1 MFKKR
6 IFSLLAVLLIAAML
20 TACAVGCTFVKKND
34 DRAANENY
42 VTITNKGITLT
53 VSYNELMDYFNSM
66 GYYYINYYGY
76 SVADT
81 LDVCISTKIQ
91 TKYLLTEAMVYL
103 TGDAVSSARKSVLV
117 GGGAKV
123 NPVDVL
129 TIAEKY
135 AAIYAVNSSIDSSL
149 ETAEEEA
156 YQADLNRIMNA
167 IDSENVAEIVF
178 AEETE
183 AYFEKFFHSGEG
195 CYVGNELDT
204 DRVKI
209 QVVYDNGEKS
219 EAFIVP
225 TGAYTTAFSSEAA
238 EDNSESTEDKNF
250 VISFTEN
257 VTDKDGNVTEEAHT
271 LTYDY
276 KLVYPRETREEATEP
291 TDYAEITIGEFDPIS
306 RYATEAEIPDEI
318 KAACSIR
325 DLDKE
330 YADAEKGGNK
340 YKIEAYR
347 VTVENIKNAY
357 KTMEYFYKA
366 QYESAVLSALQAEL
380 YLAADNTAE
389 ADGDIS
395 DAKIAEEYRYLY
407 TTGKN
412 SYGKDADANKD
423 AFVTAIK
430 NGLDTVYYYPSIT
443 DISDYYYVYQIL
455 FSFTDEMEDFL
466 TSEAGGDEETIKE
479 FTDHFLTILTTEP
492 SNADYDAEKYDPE
505 DAETVGPF
513 EDEVLVKDVIAELET
528 KLAEIYNGT
537 SENKASEATELFLEY
552 LYKYNDDPGIFNNA
566 YGYLMTA
573 DPEDSGWV
581 DAFNELG
588 EAIFTYNNAALGGAG
603 KVGNAFD
610 ADGHLAY
617 SCSNYGV
624 HLMMISSTPFAG
636 VNDEELA
643 LGGTDAE
650 IIAYLKSRVNPST
663 GKSLYETLRDG
674 LETEN
679 RTLKYNAF
687 VSDVPEDIFE
697 RDEKNNLTVNE
708 SVKGVIDINVKKI
721 KKEIYEVYLG

>member
-42 VTITNKGITLT
+42 VTITNQGITLT

-76 SVADT
+76 SVAET

-389 ADGDIS
+389 ADGVIS

-466 TSEAGGDEETIKE
+466 TSEAGDDEETIKE
-479 FTDHFLTILTTEP
+479 FTDYFLTILTTEP

-505 DAETVGPF
+505 DAETVEPF
-513 EDEVLVKDVIAELET
+513 GDEVLVKDVIAELET

-636 VNDEELA
+636 LNDEELA

-708 SVKGVIDINVKKI
+708 AVKGVIDINVKKI

>member
-42 VTITNKGITLT
+42 VTITNQGITLT

-76 SVADT
+76 SVAET

-466 TSEAGGDEETIKE
+466 TSEAGDDEETIKE
-479 FTDHFLTILTTEP
+479 FTDYFLTILTTEP

-513 EDEVLVKDVIAELET
+513 GDEVLVKDVIAELET

-588 EAIFTYNNAALGGAG
+588 EAIFTYDNAALGGAG

-636 VNDEELA
+636 LNDEELA
-643 LGGTDAE
+643 LMGTDAE

>member
-42 VTITNKGITLT
+42 VTITNQGITLT

-76 SVADT
+76 SVAET

-167 IDSENVAEIVF
+167 IDSENVAEIAF

-466 TSEAGGDEETIKE
+466 TSEAGDDEETIKE
-479 FTDHFLTILTTEP
+479 FTDYFLTILTTEP

-513 EDEVLVKDVIAELET
+513 GDEVLVKDVIAELET
-528 KLAEIYNGT
+528 KLAEIYGGT
-537 SENKASEATELFLEY
+537 SENKASEATALFLEY

-588 EAIFTYNNAALGGAG
+588 EAIFTYDNAALGGAG

>member
-53 VSYNELMDYFNSM
+53 VTYNELMDYFNSM

-91 TKYLLTEAMVYL
+91 TKYLLTEAMVHL

-271 LTYDY
+271 LTCDY

-389 ADGDIS
+389 AEGVIS

-412 SYGKDADANKD
+412 SYGKDAESDKS
-423 AFVTAIK
+423 AFISAI
-430 NGLDTVYYYPSIT
+430 GSGVDTLYYYPAIT

-455 FSFTDEMEDFL
+455 FSFTDEMEEFL
-466 TSEAGGDEETIKE
+466 TSEAGDDEETIKE

-505 DAETVGPF
+505 DAETVEPF
-513 EDEVLVKDVIAELET
+513 GDEVLVKDVIAELEG
-528 KLAEIYNGT
+528 KLNDIYNGT

-588 EAIFTYNNAALGGAG
+588 EAIFTYDNAALGGAG

-708 SVKGVIDINVKKI
+708 AVKGVIDINVKKI
-721 KKEIYEVYLG
+721 KKEIYDVYLG

>member
-6 IFSLLAVLLIAAML
+6 FFSLLAVLLIAAML
-20 TACAVGCTFVKKND
+20 AACAAGCTFVKKND

-76 SVADT
+76 SVEDT

-91 TKYLLTEAMVYL
+91 TKYLLTEAMVHL
-103 TGDAVSSARKSVLV
+103 TGDAVSAARKSVLV

-129 TIAEKY
+129 TVAEKY
-135 AAIYAVNSSIDSSL
+135 AAIYAVNSSIDSGI

-156 YQADLNRIMNA
+156 YQEDLNRIMNA
-167 IDSENVAEIVF
+167 IPAENVKEIVF

-183 AYFEKFFHSGEG
+183 AYFAKFFHDGEG

-219 EAFIVP
+219 EAFVVP
-225 TGAYTTAFSSEAA
+225 AGAYTTAFSSEAS
-238 EDNSESTEDKNF
+238 EDNSERTEDKNF

-276 KLVYPRETREEATEP
+276 KLVYPRDTREEAEEP
-291 TDYAEITIGEFDPIS
+291 TDYAEITIGDFDPIS
-306 RYATEAEIPDEI
+306 RYAKDSEIPDEI
-318 KAACSIR
+318 KAACRIR
-325 DLDKE
+325 DIEQE
-330 YADAEKGGNK
+330 YADAEKSGDK

-347 VTVENIKNAY
+347 VTVENIKNSY

-366 QYESAVLSALQAEL
+366 QYESAVLSALQAEI
-380 YLAADNTAE
+380 YLAADNTAG
-389 ADGDIS
+389 ADGVIS

-412 SYGKDADANKD
+412 SYGADAEANKD

-430 NGLDTVYYYPSIT
+430 NGLDTVYYYPAIT

-455 FSFTDEMEDFL
+455 FSFTDEMEFFL
-466 TSEAGGDEETIKE
+466 EEAGDDEASIEE
-479 FTDHFLTILTTEP
+479 FTEYFLSILTTEP

-505 DAETVGPF
+505 DAETVEPF
-513 EDEVLVKDVIAELET
+513 GDEVLVKDVIAELET
-528 KLAEIYNGT
+528 KLAEIYGGT

-588 EAIFTYNNAALGGAG
+588 EAIFTYDNAALGGAG

-674 LETEN
+674 LKTEN

-697 RDEKNNLTVNE
+697 RDEKNKLTVNE

-721 KKEIYEVYLG
+721 KKEIYDVYLG

>member
-42 VTITNKGITLT
+42 VTITNQGITLT

-76 SVADT
+76 SVAET

-91 TKYLLTEAMVYL
+91 TKYLLTEAMVHL

-389 ADGDIS
+389 ADGVIS

-466 TSEAGGDEETIKE
+466 TSEAGDDEETIKE
-479 FTDHFLTILTTEP
+479 FTDYFLTILTTEP

-513 EDEVLVKDVIAELET
+513 GDEVLVKDVIAELET

>member
-91 TKYLLTEAMVYL
+91 TKYLLTEAMVHL

-430 NGLDTVYYYPSIT
+430 NGLDTVYYYPAIT

-466 TSEAGGDEETIKE
+466 TSEAGDDEETIKE
-479 FTDHFLTILTTEP
+479 FTDYFLTILTTEP

-513 EDEVLVKDVIAELET
+513 GDEVLVKDVIAELET

-588 EAIFTYNNAALGGAG
+588 EAIFTYDNAALGGAG

-708 SVKGVIDINVKKI
+708 AVKGVIDINVKKI

>member
-42 VTITNKGITLT
+42 VTITNQGITLT

-76 SVADT
+76 SVAET

-389 ADGDIS
+389 ADGVIS

-466 TSEAGGDEETIKE
+466 TSEAGDDEETIKE
-479 FTDHFLTILTTEP
+479 FTDYFLTILTTEP
-492 SNADYDAEKYDPE
+492 SNARRNRRAFRRRSACEGRYRGAR
-505 DAETVGPF
+505 
-513 EDEVLVKDVIAELET
+513 
-528 KLAEIYNGT
+528 N
-537 SENKASEATELFLEY
+537 EACGDL
-552 LYKYNDDPGIFNNA
+552 
-566 YGYLMTA
+566 
-573 DPEDSGWV
+573 
-581 DAFNELG
+581 
-588 EAIFTYNNAALGGAG
+588 
-603 KVGNAFD
+603 
-610 ADGHLAY
+610 
-617 SCSNYGV
+617 
-624 HLMMISSTPFAG
+624 
-636 VNDEELA
+636 
-643 LGGTDAE
+643 
-650 IIAYLKSRVNPST
+650 
-663 GKSLYETLRDG
+663 
-674 LETEN
+674 
-679 RTLKYNAF
+679 
-687 VSDVPEDIFE
+687 
-697 RDEKNNLTVNE
+697 
-708 SVKGVIDINVKKI
+708 
-721 KKEIYEVYLG
+721 

>member
-42 VTITNKGITLT
+42 VTITNQGITLT

-76 SVADT
+76 SVAET

-389 ADGDIS
+389 AGGVIS

-466 TSEAGGDEETIKE
+466 TSEAGDDEETIKE
-479 FTDHFLTILTTEP
+479 FTDYFLTILTTEP

-505 DAETVGPF
+505 DAETVEPF
-513 EDEVLVKDVIAELET
+513 GDEVLVKDVIAELET

>member
-1 MFKKR
+1 
-6 IFSLLAVLLIAAML
+6 
-20 TACAVGCTFVKKND
+20 
-34 DRAANENY
+34 
-42 VTITNKGITLT
+42 
-53 VSYNELMDYFNSM
+53 
-66 GYYYINYYGY
+66 
-76 SVADT
+76 
-81 LDVCISTKIQ
+81 
-91 TKYLLTEAMVYL
+91 
-103 TGDAVSSARKSVLV
+103 
-117 GGGAKV
+117 
-123 NPVDVL
+123 
-129 TIAEKY
+129 
-135 AAIYAVNSSIDSSL
+135 
-149 ETAEEEA
+149 
-156 YQADLNRIMNA
+156 MNA

-466 TSEAGGDEETIKE
+466 TSEAGDDEETIKE
-479 FTDHFLTILTTEP
+479 FTDYFLTILTTEP

-687 VSDVPEDIFE
+687 VSNVPEDIFE

>member
-1 MFKKR
+1 MLKKR
-6 IFSLLAVLLIAAML
+6 IFGLLAVLLIASLLA
-20 TACAVGCTFVKKND
+20 ACAVGCTFVKKNE

-42 VTITNKGITLT
+42 VTINNKGITLT

-103 TGDAVSSARKSVLV
+103 TGDAVSAARKSVLV

-129 TIAEKY
+129 TVAEKY
-135 AAIYAVNSSIDSSL
+135 AAIYAVNSSIDSSI

-156 YQADLNRIMNA
+156 YQEDLNRIMKA
-167 IDSENVAEIVF
+167 VSSENVKEIVF
-178 AEETE
+178 DDETE
-183 AYFEKFFHSGEG
+183 AYFAKFFHDGEG
-195 CYVGNELDT
+195 CYVGNEFDT

-209 QVVYDNGEKS
+209 RVVYDNGEKS

-225 TGAYTTAFSSEAA
+225 TGAYTTAFSSEATEDYA
-238 EDNSESTEDKNF
+238 ERTEDKNF

-276 KLVYPRETREEATEP
+276 KLVYPRETLEEVEEP
-291 TDYAEITIGEFDPIS
+291 TDYAEITIGDFDPIS
-306 RYATEAEIPDEI
+306 RYAKESEIPDEI
-318 KAACSIR
+318 KAACRIR
-325 DLDKE
+325 NLEQE
-330 YADAEKGGNK
+330 YADAEKSGNK
-340 YKIEAYR
+340 YKTEAYR
-347 VTVENIKNAY
+347 VTLENMKNSY
-357 KTMEYFYKA
+357 KTMEYFYNS
-366 QYESAVLSALQAEL
+366 QYESTVLSALQAEI
-380 YLAADNTAE
+380 YLAADNSAG
-389 ADGDIS
+389 ADGVIS

-412 SYGKDADANKD
+412 SYGTDADANKS
-423 AFVTAIK
+423 AFITAIK
-430 NGLDTVYYYPSIT
+430 NGMDTVYYYPSVT
-443 DISDYYYVYQIL
+443 DIDEYYYVYQIL
-455 FSFTDEMEDFL
+455 FSFTDEMEAFL
-466 TSEAGGDEETIKE
+466 EEAGDDEETIKE
-479 FTDHFLTILTTEP
+479 FTDYFYTILETQP

-505 DAETVGPF
+505 DAETVEPF
-513 EDEVLVKDVIAELET
+513 GDKVLVKDVIAELET
-528 KLAEIYNGT
+528 KLGEIYNGT
-537 SENKASEATELFLEY
+537 SENKASEATALFLEY

-573 DPEDSGWV
+573 DPDDSGWV

-588 EAIFTYNNAALGGAG
+588 EAIFTYNNSALGGAG

-617 SCSNYGV
+617 KASNYGI

-643 LGGTDAE
+643 LMGTDAE

-674 LETEN
+674 LKTEN

-687 VSDVPEDIFE
+687 VSNVPEDIFE
-697 RDEKNNLTVNE
+697 RDEKNKLTVNE
-708 SVKGVIDINVKKI
+708 SVKGFIDINVKKI
-721 KKEIYEVYLG
+721 KKEIYDVYLG

>member
-20 TACAVGCTFVKKND
+20 AACAVGCTFVKKND

-91 TKYLLTEAMVYL
+91 TKYLLTEAMVHL

-430 NGLDTVYYYPSIT
+430 NGLDTVYYYPAIT

-466 TSEAGGDEETIKE
+466 TSEAGDDEETIKE
-479 FTDHFLTILTTEP
+479 FTDYFLTILTTEP

-513 EDEVLVKDVIAELET
+513 GDEVLVKDVIAELET

-588 EAIFTYNNAALGGAG
+588 EAIFTYDNAALGGAG

-636 VNDEELA
+636 LNDEELA

-708 SVKGVIDINVKKI
+708 AVKGVIDINVKKI

>member
-6 IFSLLAVLLIAAML
+6 FFSLLAVLLIAAML
-20 TACAVGCTFVKKND
+20 AACAVGCTFVKKND

-76 SVADT
+76 SVEDT

-91 TKYLLTEAMVYL
+91 TKYLLTEAMVHL
-103 TGDAVSSARKSVLV
+103 TGDAVSAARKSVLV

-129 TIAEKY
+129 TVAEKY
-135 AAIYAVNSSIDSSL
+135 AAIYAVNSSIDSGI

-156 YQADLNRIMNA
+156 YQEDLNRIMNA
-167 IDSENVAEIVF
+167 IPAENVKEIVF

-183 AYFEKFFHSGEG
+183 AYFAKFFHDGEG

-219 EAFIVP
+219 EAFVVP
-225 TGAYTTAFSSEAA
+225 AGAYTTAFTSEAS
-238 EDNSESTEDKNF
+238 EDNSERTEDKNF

-276 KLVYPRETREEATEP
+276 KLVYPRDTREEAEEP
-291 TDYAEITIGEFDPIS
+291 TDYAEITIGDFDPIS
-306 RYATEAEIPDEI
+306 RYAKDSEIPDEI
-318 KAACSIR
+318 KAACRIR
-325 DLDKE
+325 DIEKE
-330 YADAEKGGNK
+330 YADAEKSGDK

-347 VTVENIKNAY
+347 VTVENIKNSY

-366 QYESAVLSALQAEL
+366 QYESAVLSALQAEI
-380 YLAADNTAE
+380 YLAADSTAG
-389 ADGDIS
+389 ADGVIS

-412 SYGKDADANKD
+412 SYGADAEANKD

-430 NGLDTVYYYPSIT
+430 NGLDTVYYYPAIT

-455 FSFTDEMEDFL
+455 FSFTDEMESFL
-466 TSEAGGDEETIKE
+466 EEAGDDEASIEE
-479 FTDHFLTILTTEP
+479 FTEYFLSILTTEP

-505 DAETVGPF
+505 DAETVEPF
-513 EDEVLVKDVIAELET
+513 GDEVLVKDVIAELET
-528 KLAEIYNGT
+528 KLAEIYGGT

-588 EAIFTYNNAALGGAG
+588 EAIFTYDNAALGGAG

-674 LETEN
+674 LKTEN

-721 KKEIYEVYLG
+721 KKEIYDVYLG

>member
-42 VTITNKGITLT
+42 VTITNQGITLT

-76 SVADT
+76 SVAET

-430 NGLDTVYYYPSIT
+430 NGLDTVYYYPAIT

-466 TSEAGGDEETIKE
+466 TSEAGDDEETIKE
-479 FTDHFLTILTTEP
+479 FTDYFLTILTTEP

-513 EDEVLVKDVIAELET
+513 GDEVLVKDVIAELET

-588 EAIFTYNNAALGGAG
+588 EAIFTYDNAALGGAG

-636 VNDEELA
+636 LNDEELA

-708 SVKGVIDINVKKI
+708 AVKGVIDINVKKI

>member
-20 TACAVGCTFVKKND
+20 AACTVGCTFVKKND

-76 SVADT
+76 SVEET

-103 TGDAVSSARKSVLV
+103 TGDAVSEARKSVLV

-129 TIAEKY
+129 TVAEKY

-156 YQADLNRIMNA
+156 YQADLNRIMNDISA
-167 IDSENVAEIVF
+167 ENVKEIVF

-183 AYFEKFFHSGEG
+183 AYFAKFFHDGEG

-225 TGAYTTAFSSEAA
+225 TGAYTTAFSSEASD
-238 EDNSESTEDKNF
+238 DNSERTEDKNF

-276 KLVYPRETREEATEP
+276 KLVYPRDTREEAEEP
-291 TDYAEITIGEFDPIS
+291 TDYAEITIGDFDPIS
-306 RYATEAEIPDEI
+306 RYAKDSEIPDEI
-318 KAACSIR
+318 KAACRIR
-325 DLDKE
+325 DIEQE
-330 YADAEKGGNK
+330 YADAEKSGNK
-340 YKIEAYR
+340 YKTEAYR
-347 VTVENIKNAY
+347 VTVENIKNSY

-366 QYESAVLSALQAEL
+366 QYESAVLSALQAEI
-380 YLAADNTAE
+380 YLAADNSAE
-389 ADGDIS
+389 ADGVIS

-412 SYGKDADANKD
+412 SYGADAEANKD

-430 NGLDTVYYYPSIT
+430 NGLDTVYYYPAIT

-455 FSFTDEMEDFL
+455 FSFTDEMESFL
-466 TSEAGGDEETIKE
+466 EEAGDDEASIKE
-479 FTDHFLTILTTEP
+479 FTDYFLTILTTEP

-505 DAETVGPF
+505 DENAVEPF
-513 EDEVLVKDVIAELET
+513 GDEVLVKDVIAELET

-588 EAIFTYNNAALGGAG
+588 EAIFTYDNAALGGAG

-674 LETEN
+674 LKTEN

-687 VSDVPEDIFE
+687 VSKVPEDIFE

-708 SVKGVIDINVKKI
+708 AVKGVIDINVKKI

>member
-53 VSYNELMDYFNSM
+53 VTYNELMDYFNSM

-91 TKYLLTEAMVYL
+91 TKYLLTEAMVHL

-238 EDNSESTEDKNF
+238 EDNSERTEDKNF

-389 ADGDIS
+389 AAGVIS

-412 SYGKDADANKD
+412 SYGKDAESDKS
-423 AFVTAIK
+423 AFISAI
-430 NGLDTVYYYPSIT
+430 GSGVDTLYYYPAIT

-466 TSEAGGDEETIKE
+466 TSEAGDDEETIKE

-505 DAETVGPF
+505 DAETVEPF
-513 EDEVLVKDVIAELET
+513 GDEVLVKDVIAELEG
-528 KLAEIYNGT
+528 KLNDIYNGT

-588 EAIFTYNNAALGGAG
+588 EAIFTYDNAALGGAG

-636 VNDEELA
+636 LNDEELA
-643 LGGTDAE
+643 LMGTDAE

-708 SVKGVIDINVKKI
+708 AVKGVIDINVKKI

>member
-6 IFSLLAVLLIAAML
+6 FFSLLAVLLIAAML

-76 SVADT
+76 SVEDT

-91 TKYLLTEAMVYL
+91 TKYLLTEAMVHL
-103 TGDAVSSARKSVLV
+103 TGDAVSAARKSVLV

-129 TIAEKY
+129 TVAEKY
-135 AAIYAVNSSIDSSL
+135 AAIYAVNSSIDSGI

-156 YQADLNRIMNA
+156 YQEDLNRIMNA
-167 IDSENVAEIVF
+167 IPAENVKEIVF

-183 AYFEKFFHSGEG
+183 AYFAKFFHDGEG

-219 EAFIVP
+219 EAFVVP
-225 TGAYTTAFSSEAA
+225 AGAYTTAFSSEAS
-238 EDNSESTEDKNF
+238 EDNSERTEDKNF

-276 KLVYPRETREEATEP
+276 KLVYPRDTREEAEEP
-291 TDYAEITIGEFDPIS
+291 TDYAEITIGDFDPIS
-306 RYATEAEIPDEI
+306 RYAKDSEIPDEI
-318 KAACSIR
+318 KAACRIR
-325 DLDKE
+325 DIEQE
-330 YADAEKGGNK
+330 YADAEKSGDK

-347 VTVENIKNAY
+347 VTVENIKNSY

-366 QYESAVLSALQAEL
+366 QYESAVLSALQAEI
-380 YLAADNTAE
+380 YLAADNTAG
-389 ADGDIS
+389 ADGVIS

-412 SYGKDADANKD
+412 SYGADAEANKD

-430 NGLDTVYYYPSIT
+430 NGLDTVYYYPAIT

-455 FSFTDEMEDFL
+455 FSFTDEMEFFL
-466 TSEAGGDEETIKE
+466 EEAGDDEASIEE
-479 FTDHFLTILTTEP
+479 FTEYFLSILTTEP

-505 DAETVGPF
+505 DAETVDPF
-513 EDEVLVKDVIAELET
+513 GDEVLVKDVIAELET
-528 KLAEIYNGT
+528 KLAEIYGGT

-588 EAIFTYNNAALGGAG
+588 EAIFTYDNAALGGAG

-674 LETEN
+674 LKTEN

-721 KKEIYEVYLG
+721 KKEIYDVYLG